1 MRLLS
6 IDHCGVKLYL
16 KYDGKYYCK
25 TLLVE
30 VFLCDSADRN
40 KIKMKVNI
48 QKYLVIGGGWLLFA
62 FCSYSPKKDSLSEE
76 YDVENESLSCLSLG
90 NMDEHSILDYSDIYD
105 SLSFVK
111 LETNPE
117 ALVGRVSKVI

>member
-1 MRLLS
+1 M
-6 IDHCGVKLYL
+6 
-16 KYDGKYYCK
+16 
-25 TLLVE
+25 E
-30 VFLCDSADRN
+30 VFLCDSADCN

-48 QKYLVIGGGWLLFA
+48 KKYLVIGGGWLLFA
-62 FCSYSPKKDSLSEE
+62 FCSHPPKNDSLSGE
-76 YDVENESLSCLSLG
+76 YDLEDESLPCLSLE
-90 NMDEHSILDYSDIYD
+90 NMDEHSIPDYSDIYD

>member
-1 MRLLS
+1 M
-6 IDHCGVKLYL
+6 DYCGIKLYL
-16 KYDGKYYCK
+16 KSDGKYYCK

-30 VFLCDSADRN
+30 IFLCDLADRN

-48 QKYLVIGGGWLLFA
+48 KKYLVIGGGWLLFA
-62 FCSYSPKKDSLSEE
+62 FCSHPPKNDSLSGE
-76 YDVENESLSCLSLG
+76 YDLEDESLPCLSLG
-90 NMDEHSILDYSDIYD
+90 NMDEHSIPDYSDIYD

-117 ALVGRVSKVI
+117 ALVGRVFKVI